1 MEKRCTYCFIV
12 KPLEEFGKQ
21 KTGKDGINSRCKI
34 CVREINDKWKK
45 DNPDK
50 VKQHSKTQNKKYC
63 RELYRELYG
72 DECDK
77 YLEAKDNDEIVEECI
92 KNGTECEYLGISM
105 DLYKKWIEFNW
116 YGDMT
121 WENRNADKEWRLIKV
136 DSFTTTKDDYL
147 KWFNT
152 IPVSYY
158 DFINGSKHLRENLN
172 DKIDR
177 FKFLYLEDRI
187 FK

>member
-1 MEKRCTYCFIV
+1 MEKRCTYCFTV
-12 KPLEEFGKQ
+12 KPIGEFGKH
-21 KTGKDGINSRCKI
+21 KTGKDGINPRCKI
-34 CVREINDKWKK
+34 CCREISAKWKK

-50 VKQHSKTQNKKYC
+50 VQQHSRNRNIEVYP
-63 RELYRELYG
+63 ELYG
-72 DECDK
+72 DDCDK
-77 YLEAKDNDEIVEECI
+77 YKEARKNSQIVEECI
-92 KNGTECEYLGISM
+92 KNGTECKHLGITM

-121 WENRNADKEWRLIKV
+121 WENRNINKEWRIIKV
-136 DSFTTTKDDYL
+136 KSFDEMKDDYL

-158 DFINGSKHLRENLN
+158 DFINGSKHLRANLN

>member
-1 MEKRCTYCFIV
+1 MEKKCTYCFIV
-12 KPLEEFGKQ
+12 KPLEEFANNKKCKSGK
-21 KTGKDGINSRCKI
+21 GSRCKI
-34 CVREINDKWKK
+34 CVSEISAKWKK

-50 VKQHSKTQNKKYC
+50 VKQHFRNRNIKY
-63 RELYRELYG
+63 YRELYG
-72 DECDK
+72 DDCYK
-77 YLEAKDNDEIVEECI
+77 YIEAKDKMEIIEECI

-121 WENRNADKEWRLIKV
+121 WENRKKEWCIAKV
-136 DSFTTTKDDYL
+136 KSFGDTKDDYL

-152 IPVSYY
+152 IPVNSCECRAGY
-158 DFINGSKHLRENLN
+158 KHRCDIN